1 MCSEILSGS
10 QSLRRLVP
18 LVLIFVGCSHLA
30 YVGDD
35 PRTYVNSEAP
45 SSIVVNTVSG
55 ERVSVSEPVIEGDSL
70 IGRTGMRS
78 DSNRVS
84 VSLADI
90 QGVYV
95 NAIDGSRTALAVASS
110 IAALYLI
117 YLFGL
122 GSADT

>member
-1 MCSEILSGS
+1 
-10 QSLRRLVP
+10 
-18 LVLIFVGCSHLA
+18 
-30 YVGDD
+30 
-35 PRTYVNSEAP
+35 
-45 SSIVVNTVSG
+45 
-55 ERVSVSEPVIEGDSL
+55 
-70 IGRTGMRS
+70 MRS

-95 NAIDGSRTALAVASS
+95 STIDGSRTALAVVSS
-110 IAALYLI
+110 IATLYLI

>member
-1 MCSEILSGS
+1 
-10 QSLRRLVP
+10 